1 MARLIWSPRA
11 ADDLE
16 SICEY
21 IAKDS
26 PQYAKTVAA
35 LIVNTLEGIPQFPKA
50 GRVVP
55 EIQDRDVRERIVG
68 NFRVVYRIRED
79 TVEVVTIIH
88 GARLL
93 RWEG

>member
-16 SICEY
+16 GICEY

-26 PQYAKTVAA
+26 PQYAKTVAT
-35 LIVNTLEGIPQFPKA
+35 LVVNTVEAIPRFPKA
-50 GRVVP
+50 GRIVP
-55 EIQDRDVRERIVG
+55 ELQSTNIRERIVG
-68 NFRVVYRIRED
+68 RFRVIYRVKRNSI
-79 TVEVVTIIH
+79 EVVTIIH